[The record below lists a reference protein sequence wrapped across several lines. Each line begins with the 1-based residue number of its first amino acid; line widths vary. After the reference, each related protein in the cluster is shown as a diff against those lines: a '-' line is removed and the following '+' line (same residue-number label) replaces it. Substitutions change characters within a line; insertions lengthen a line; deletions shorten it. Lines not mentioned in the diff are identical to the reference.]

1 MRYRIDVLLLAF
13 LAFAPLQAGAQDA
26 TAQDPSAPCANCGT
40 VTGIEKTTVQEQWT
54 ALGTVTPGAVS
65 AQSAGSEEMR
75 SAFAFNKQGGREM
88 VFLGAAG
95 GAVYSKRPNA
105 YQKPRWD
112 VSVKMDTGGT
122 RVIQQTYE
130 PLLKEGDRVRI
141 YGTQI
146 ELI

>member
-1 MRYRIDVLLLAF
+1 MRSRIDALVLALLLLAPVG
-13 LAFAPLQAGAQDA
+13 AAAQDA
-26 TAQDPSAPCANCGT
+26 STPCANCGT
-40 VTGIEKTTVQEQWT
+40 VTGIDKTTVQEQWT
-54 ALGTVTPGAVS
+54 PLGTVTPGSVS
-65 AQSAGSEEMR
+65 AQSAGSDEMR

-88 VFLGAAG
+88 VFIGAAG

-112 VSVKMDTGGT
+112 VSVKMDTGGN
-122 RVIQQTYE
+122 RVIQQNYE